1 MNKTKAIYF
10 GSNAYIRQ
18 LSSLAFDYIDIG
30 NARVVFESSVKSL
43 GVVLD
48 SELTWKEHVTS
59 ICKRV
64 NSLIYRLNF
73 FRKSTTLELRKHL
86 IKALL
91 FPLVDYSLVLTNLS
105 AEQELRLERGIN
117 SGIRYIYGLRR
128 FEHVTPYR
136 RKLRWLTISARRNYF
151 ACNFCFKLFMYH
163 KPNFLLTHFLLNIS
177 NRPVRGEMKPLIIPN
192 FRTETYR
199 KSFLISSS
207 YLWNTLPQNIRNS
220 PTILTFKQQSF
231 TYFFDTDRTQ

>member
-1 MNKTKAIYF
+1 MNKTKAIVF
-10 GSNAYIRQ
+10 GSNAFIRQ
-18 LSSLAFDYIDIG
+18 LPSMAVDYIDVG

-48 SELTWKEHVTS
+48 PELTWKDHVTS
-59 ICKRV
+59 ICKKV
-64 NSLIYRLNF
+64 NSLLYRLNF

-91 FPLVDYSLVLTNLS
+91 FPLVDYCSLVLTNLS

-128 FEHVTPYR
+128 FEHITPYR
-136 RKLRWLTISARRNYF
+136 RILGWLTISARRNYF
-151 ACNFCFKLFMYH
+151 ACNFCFKVFKYG

-177 NRPVRGEMKPLIIPN
+177 NRPVRGDMKPLIIPK
-192 FRTETYR
+192 FRTEAYR

-207 YLWNTLPQNIRNS
+207 YLWNSLPQNLRNS
-220 PTILTFKQQSF
+220 PTTLTFKHHNF
-231 TYFFDTDRTQ
+231 TYFFNTDRQ